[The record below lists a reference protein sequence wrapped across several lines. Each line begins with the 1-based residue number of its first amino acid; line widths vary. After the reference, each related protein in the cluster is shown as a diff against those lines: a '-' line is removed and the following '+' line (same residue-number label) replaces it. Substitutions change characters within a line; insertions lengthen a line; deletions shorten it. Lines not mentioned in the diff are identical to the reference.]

1 MTIEILFGFFI
12 SIIAGIIGSM
22 VGIGGGIVIS
32 PFLSYFN
39 YTTPQ
44 ISSTSL
50 MSVFSTSLSSSYIYY
65 RKKLISN
72 KIGIIIS
79 IFSIPGT
86 IFGVVISNFFT
97 ISEFKFYFAFILIGT
112 SIYLVL
118 KSKFKKNRNMNPV
131 YDNIKNK
138 SNITYLKTIALVIF
152 SFFAGILSSSFGIG
166 GGIIFVPSL
175 IILHG
180 MNMNRAAATSQF
192 ALLFT
197 SFSGL
202 LLYIYYGYPD
212 YSMGIILSIGSL
224 IGGAIGSKLSPR
236 INSDILQ
243 KIFSFILIIVSIK
256 LLYDVFI

>member
-1 MTIEILFGFFI
+1 MSIEILFGFFI

-39 YTTPQ
+39 YTPPQ

-50 MSVFSTSLSSSYIYY
+50 MSVFSTSLSSSFIYY
-65 RKKLISN
+65 RKKLISY

-86 IFGVVISNFFT
+86 ILGVIISNFF
-97 ISEFKFYFAFILIGT
+97 SLSDFKFFFAFILIGT

-118 KSKFKKNRNMNPV
+118 KTRLKKNRNQDPTF
-131 YDNIKNK
+131 DSTKNK
-138 SNITYLKTIALVIF
+138 SDISYLKIILLVIF

-175 IILHG
+175 VILYG
-180 MNMNRAAATSQF
+180 MNMNHAAATSQF

-202 LLYIYYGYPD
+202 VLYIYYGYPD
-212 YSMGIILSIGSL
+212 YSMGIIISMGSL
-224 IGGAIGSKLSPR
+224 IGGAIGSKLSPK
-236 INSDILQ
+236 INSYILQ